1 MHANFFVD
9 QWKRIKGAAFMQ
21 ALEIAAGFPNV
32 PPLLV
37 TYGFPVMH
45 LAHMLVLLLSIS
57 VDDILECD
65 ILFFNVGVYL

>member
-1 MHANFFVD
+1 
-9 QWKRIKGAAFMQ
+9 MQ

-32 PPLLV
+32 SPLLV